1 MSKIPSQA
9 GGQTEPVQFDCQ
21 KCGKKLQVV
30 AALIGQTVQC
40 PGCSGVQPVPDPR
53 ASPPSAS
60 HQPPDSP
67 VPKHH
72 EQTDSRSGPFPPD
85 ASSSGPPQLAAA
97 RGSLSPNPPSST
109 PPPVVPSTSAPAT
122 QTIVSSSIAEAEGSP
137 RASADAT
144 TRVFPPPPQ
153 TPSDPAMP
161 AAVSSAAPQEPARE
175 TPTKQLF
182 DRILREIAKI
192 YVGQDELVLGTLV
205 ALFSSG
211 HVLIESVPGLGKT
224 LFVRTLGRVLGCEFG
239 RIQFTA
245 DLMPSD
251 ITGAPIFDMKQQDF
265 RFRPG
270 PVFTQLLL
278 ADEINRSPAKTHAA
292 LLEIM
297 QEYRVTID
305 GNSHEIERPFLV
317 LATQN
322 PIESEGTYNLPEAQL
337 DRFMFKLMAD
347 YPEEREESRILHL
360 HSQQIDLNDRL
371 QSDLETV
378 TSPEE
383 ILQITRE
390 NSDVTMDERL
400 IDYIN
405 KIVRLTRQWPQFHLG
420 ASPRAGI
427 ALMQARANARRIP
440 RPGLCRSR

>member
-1 MSKIPSQA
+1 MSNIPSQA
-9 GGQTEPVQFDCQ
+9 GGQTEHVQFDCQ

-30 AALIGQTVQC
+30 AALIGQSVQC
-40 PGCSGVQPVPDPR
+40 PGCSGVQPVPDPQ
-53 ASPPSAS
+53 ASPASAS
-60 HQPPDSP
+60 HQPPNST
-67 VPKHH
+67 VPKRH
-72 EQTDSRSGPFPPD
+72 EQAGSPSGPFPPD
-85 ASSSGPPQLAAA
+85 ASSSSASHLAAA
-97 RGSLSPNPPSST
+97 RGSLSPSSSSST
-109 PPPVVPSTSAPAT
+109 PPPAHSTSTPAT
-122 QTIVSSSIAEAEGSP
+122 QTIVSSSIAEAERSP
-137 RASADAT
+137 TASADAT
-144 TRVFPPPPQ
+144 TRIFPASPPQ
-153 TPSDPAMP
+153 TPSDPSVPP
-161 AAVSSAAPQEPARE
+161 ASPVPASPTPTRDPARE

-182 DRILREIAKI
+182 DRIIREIAKI

-305 GNSHEIERPFLV
+305 GKTHEIEPTLSRPGD
-317 LATQN
+317 AK
-322 PIESEGTYNLPEAQL
+322 P
-337 DRFMFKLMAD
+337 DRI
-347 YPEEREESRILHL
+347 RG
-360 HSQQIDLNDRL
+360 
-371 QSDLETV
+371 
-378 TSPEE
+378 
-383 ILQITRE
+383 
-390 NSDVTMDERL
+390 DV
-400 IDYIN
+400 
-405 KIVRLTRQWPQFHLG
+405 Q
-420 ASPRAGI
+420 SPRGATRS
-427 ALMQARANARRIP
+427 LHVQADGRLPRAIGGVAH
-440 RPGLCRSR
+440 SASA